1 VAAVVCLAL
10 GAGPARAAT
19 DVESLKALHEKVL
32 RAHRAGDVEILF
44 EDEGAG
50 YVVANRGEVTRPTRE
65 ERRSWLGPYLR
76 STTFEEYADVTEPV
90 VKVSG
95 DGTLGWVIAQVRVR
109 GTQAAA
115 GGEKRPLAFE
125 SAWIEL
131 YEKRDGRWY
140 RVGNLSNF
148 KP

>member
-95 DGTLGWVIAQVRVR
+95 DGTLGC
-109 GTQAAA
+109 TQAAT

-140 RVGNLSNF
+140 RVGNVSNF